1 MMKKLGNTFACLLS
15 MLIFTGLYGQ
25 DIDYAGKIIS
35 ELASEQ
41 YHGRG
46 YVNDG
51 DRKAAGFIANEF
63 LENGLTPFDNG
74 YLQEYS
80 FPINTFPYNLMV
92 VAAGS
97 LLKPGV
103 DFIVSSASPSVRGTF
118 ALVWLLNDS
127 LFERGR
133 DTRFD
138 DTDLSDKF
146 IVTDKYHK
154 DLKKENYFGS
164 KGVIILR
171 EDHETLWWHVSNGG
185 EVLDF
190 VTLDIKRSKLPED
203 AGQISLDIRNF
214 YIENH
219 IAFNVAAFVPGIV
232 EPDSFIVFTAHF
244 DHLGMMGPEVFFPG
258 ANDNASG
265 TAMVLDLARHY
276 ATQGNEPYYSV
287 AFITLSGEEA
297 GLHGARHFADNPLF
311 PLEKIKLLVNFDM
324 VGTGSNGIGLVNGEI
339 FSGDYERL
347 AALNQEGNYLEQVKQ
362 RGESCN
368 SDHCPFYEK
377 GVKAFF
383 IYAMGPGSGAY
394 HSMEDTPANLS
405 LSGYEGIFRLMLDF
419 ARSYQPLTE

>member
-1 MMKKLGNTFACLLS
+1 MKKLGNTFACLLS
-15 MLIFTGLYGQ
+15 MLFFTGLYGQ
-25 DIDYAGKIIS
+25 DVEYAGKIIS

-41 YHGRG
+41 YYGRG

-51 DRKAAGFIANEF
+51 DRKAADFIANEL
-63 LENGLTPFDNG
+63 LEIGLKPFNKD
-74 YLQEYS
+74 YKQQYS
-80 FPINTFPYNLMV
+80 FPINTFPYKLMV
-92 VAAGS
+92 VAAGN
-97 LLKPGV
+97 LLEPGV

-118 ALVWLLNDS
+118 SLVWLLNDS
-127 LFERGR
+127 LFERGQ

-154 DLKKENYFGS
+154 ELKKENYFGS

-171 EDHETLWWHVSNGG
+171 EDHETLWWHVSNGR

-219 IAFNVAAFVPGIV
+219 ITYNVAAFVPGIV
-232 EPDSFIVFTAHF
+232 EPDTFIVFTAHY

-276 ATQGNEPYYSV
+276 ATPGNEPYYSF

-297 GLHGARHFADNPLF
+297 GLHGSRHFADNPLF
-311 PLEKIKLLVNFDM
+311 PLENIKLLVNFDM
-324 VGTGSNGIGLVNGEI
+324 VGTGSNGIALVNGEI
-339 FSGDYERL
+339 FAGDYERL
-347 AALNQEGNYLEQVKQ
+347 EALNQEGNYLEQVKQ

-419 ARSYQPLTE
+419 TRSYQPVTK